1 MVFIM
6 FNQTH
11 YLCDVTTYG
20 EGWTV
25 FERRESDFYTGWG
38 EYKNGFGDLNG
49 EFWLGLHK
57 IYRLTNSDTQYQLRI
72 DTTDFNNVREYAQY
86 SSFKIFGFGSEY
98 LLSVSGYSGTAGD
111 SLTSQN
117 GMMFSTKRVDKDIW
131 DEDNCAGPRPGRHGK
146 DGVEWYSNW
155 GYCNL
160 LKLTEMKLQ

>member
-49 EFWLGLHK
+49 EFWLGLYK
-57 IYRLTNSDTQYQLRI
+57 IYRLTNSDTQYQ
-72 DTTDFNNVREYAQY
+72 
-86 SSFKIFGFGSEY
+86 
-98 LLSVSGYSGTAGD
+98 
-111 SLTSQN
+111 
-117 GMMFSTKRVDKDIW
+117 
-131 DEDNCAGPRPGRHGK
+131 
-146 DGVEWYSNW
+146 
-155 GYCNL
+155 
-160 LKLTEMKLQ
+160 